1 MTQPSAA
8 KRILHRLM
16 ALDLSSDRVDVEHL
30 DVVCAHLPPAFDGAR
45 IAVVSDVH
53 LPDAMLSPKQ
63 LASVVAAQQPDVIFL
78 VGDLTNSYTYFDER
92 GLRVLIRRLTA
103 IAPCYAIPGNHELR
117 LGRETLYRDILT
129 QNGVHYMRDSYA
141 DWTRRGHTLRV
152 YGMATRRPAPLAVR
166 GQPAIVLA
174 HKPNYLP
181 YYRRAR
187 WDLVI
192 SGHAHGGQMCV
203 AGRTVYAP
211 GQGLFP
217 TYTGGVYRDG
227 NTVMVVSRGL
237 GNSSIPWRLGNH
249 AHLPIVRLRRE
260 ADHSD

>member
-16 ALDLSSDRVDVEHL
+16 ALDLSSDRVDIDDV
-30 DVVCAHLPPAFDGAR
+30 DVVCPRLPAAFDGAR

-53 LPDAMLSPKQ
+53 MPDAMLSPKQ
-63 LASVVAAQQPDVIFL
+63 LAQVIAARHPDAIFL
-78 VGDLTNSYTYFDER
+78 VGDLTNSYTTFDER
-92 GLRVLIRRLTA
+92 GLQALARRLTA
-103 IAPCYAIPGNHELR
+103 IAPCFAIPGNHELR
-117 LGRETLYRDILT
+117 LNREPLYRDILR
-129 QNGVHYMRDSYA
+129 QNGVHYMSDSYA
-141 DWTRRGHTLRV
+141 DWTRHGHTLRL
-152 YGMATRRPAPLAVR
+152 YGMATRRPAPLAVTE
-166 GQPAIVLA
+166 QPAIVLA

-187 WDLVI
+187 WDIVF
-192 SGHAHGGQMCV
+192 SGHAHGGQMRI

-217 TYTGGVYRDG
+217 TYTGGIYRDG

-237 GNSSIPWRLGNH
+237 GNSSIPWRIGNL
-249 AHLPIVRLRRE
+249 AHLPIVRLCRS
-260 ADHSD
+260 ADPSD

>member
-16 ALDLSSDRVDVEHL
+16 ALDMSSDRVDIERL
-30 DVVCAHLPPAFDGAR
+30 TVVCPRLPAAFDGAR
-45 IAVVSDVH
+45 VAVVSDVH
-53 LPDAMLSPKQ
+53 MPDAMLSPKQ
-63 LASVVAAQQPDVIFL
+63 LAGILADERPDAIFL
-78 VGDLTNSYTYFDER
+78 AGDLTNSYTHFDER
-92 GLRVLIRRLTA
+92 GLRILVRRLTA

-117 LGRETLYRDILT
+117 LGREPIYRDILV
-129 QNGVHYMRDSYA
+129 QNGVHYMSDSYA
-141 DWTRRGHTLRV
+141 NWTRQGQTLRL
-152 YGMATRRPAPLAVR
+152 YGMASRRPAPLAVT
-166 GQPAIVLA
+166 GQPAIALA

-192 SGHAHGGQMCV
+192 SGHAHGGQMRIG
-203 AGRTVYAP
+203 GRTVYAP

-237 GNSSIPWRLGNH
+237 GNSSVPFRVGNR
-249 AHLPIVRLRRE
+249 AHLPIVCLRRE
-260 ADHSD
+260 DHYSD

>member
-16 ALDLSSDRVDVEHL
+16 ALDLSSDSVEVEPI
-30 DVVCAHLPPAFDGAR
+30 DVVCPRLPHAFDGAR
-45 IAVVSDVH
+45 VAVVSDVH
-53 LPDAMLSPKQ
+53 MPDAMLSPKQ
-63 LASVVAAQQPDVIFL
+63 LSAVVAAQRPDAIFL
-78 VGDLTNSYTYFDER
+78 TGDLTNSYTSFDER

-117 LGRETLYRDILT
+117 LDREARYRDILT
-129 QNGVHYMRDSYA
+129 QNGVHYMSDSYA
-141 DWTRRGHTLRV
+141 DWTRQGHTIRL
-152 YGMATRRPAPLAVR
+152 YGMASRRPAPLAVT
-166 GQPAIVLA
+166 GQPAIALA

-192 SGHAHGGQMCV
+192 SGHAHGGQMRI

-227 NTVMVVSRGL
+227 GTVMVVSRGL
-237 GNSSIPWRLGNH
+237 GNSSIPWRVGNR
-249 AHLPIVRLRRE
+249 AHLPIVRLRRA
-260 ADHSD
+260 ADNSD

>member
-1 MTQPSAA
+1 MTQPSAT
-8 KRILHRLM
+8 KRMLHRLM
-16 ALDLSSDRVDVEHL
+16 ALDLSGDRVEVEPIDVACL
-30 DVVCAHLPPAFDGAR
+30 RLPDAFDGAR

-53 LPDAMLSPKQ
+53 MPDAMLSPKQ
-63 LASVVAAQQPDVIFL
+63 IAAAVAAQRPDAVFL
-78 VGDLTNSYTYFDER
+78 TGDLTNSYTYFDER

-117 LGRETLYRDILT
+117 LEREERYRDILV
-129 QNGVHYMRDSYA
+129 QNGVHYMSDSYA
-141 DWTRRGHTLRV
+141 DWTRAGHTIRL
-152 YGMATRRPAPLAVR
+152 YGMASRRPAPLAVT

-192 SGHAHGGQMCV
+192 SGHAHGGQMRIG
-203 AGRTVYAP
+203 GRTVYAP

-217 TYTGGVYRDG
+217 TYTGGIYRDG

-237 GNSSIPWRLGNH
+237 GNSSIPWRVGNC
-249 AHLPIVRLRRE
+249 AHLPIVCLHKR
-260 ADHSD
+260 

>member
-8 KRILHRLM
+8 KRMLHRLM
-16 ALDLSSDRVDVEHL
+16 ALDLSGDRVEVEQIDVA
-30 DVVCAHLPPAFDGAR
+30 CPRLPDEFDGAR

-53 LPDAMLSPKQ
+53 MPDAMLSPKQ
-63 LASVVAAQQPDVIFL
+63 IAAAVAAQQPDAIFL
-78 VGDLTNSYTYFDER
+78 TGDLTNSYTHFDER

-117 LGRETLYRDILT
+117 LDREARYRDILV
-129 QNGVHYMRDSYA
+129 QNGVHYMSDSYA
-141 DWTRRGHTLRV
+141 DWTRRGHTVRL
-152 YGMATRRPAPLAVR
+152 YGMASRRPAPLAVT

-192 SGHAHGGQMCV
+192 SGHAHGGQMRIG
-203 AGRTVYAP
+203 GRTVYAP

-217 TYTGGVYRDG
+217 TYTGGTYRDG
-227 NTVMVVSRGL
+227 DTVMVVSRGL
-237 GNSSIPWRLGNH
+237 GNSSIPWRVGNC
-249 AHLPIVRLRRE
+249 AHLPIVHLRKR
-260 ADHSD
+260 